1 MSKIKMRLR
10 DKDPIKL
17 KLKNAVQ
24 KMYPSLEDL
33 YVVPSGEVQTFKSEN
48 HYGYDNV
55 TVDAISLQDKVV
67 NPTREEQ
74 VVKADD
80 GFSGLNEVTI
90 NPPSLQ
96 AKTVTPTKE
105 SQVIEADSEYVGL
118 NNVTVEAVTNEI
130 DSNIQASNIRAGV
143 NILGV
148 EGNLEPDKPDQSK
161 TVAPTK
167 EQQIILPDT
176 GYELSQVTVEAIP
189 DNYIEPTGTL
199 DITTN
204 GVHDVTNYANA
215 NVSVGGVVINDASH
229 LFRGNARFDIM
240 NELISL
246 ISDSCTKFNN
256 MFTSSS
262 YLQNAPQLNTQ
273 NGIEFAD
280 MFSGCSNLAN
290 FPELNFSKGTTFS
303 STFTRCTKITNVP
316 DVDFGNGTNFGYT
329 FNTCS
334 ALETVGVLQ
343 TGKGTNFAN
352 MFAYCSKL
360 KTVNGLDM
368 SSATNVQSV
377 FSNCPLLES
386 VPELNLGK
394 VIYVQSLFYGC
405 SALKNIG
412 GVKDLGKGYTSKSAN
427 NTSYRL
433 TLSYSPLLT
442 YESLMNVM
450 NDVYDLNLTYN
461 VANGGRLY
469 TQQLQIGSTNMAK
482 LSAEEIAI
490 ATNKGWTVS

>member
-1 MSKIKMRLR
+1 MAQIELRVKNKVSIGELKSGTKKIAPPLI
-10 DKDPIKL
+10 D
-17 KLKNAVQ
+17 
-24 KMYPSLEDL
+24 LE
-33 YVVPSGEVQTFKSEN
+33 VTPTGEEQVFN
-48 HYGYDNV
+48 HEDEYGYDKV
-55 TVDAISLQDKVV
+55 TVKGINLQDKVV

-90 NPPSLQ
+90 NPLSLQ

-204 GVHDVTNYANA
+204 GVYDVTNYANA
-215 NVSVGGVVINDASH
+215 NVSVGGIEINDASR
-229 LFRGNARFDIM
+229 LFYGNARLDVFD
-240 NELISL
+240 ELVSL
-246 ISDSCTKFNN
+246 ISDSCTQYNN
-256 MFTSSS
+256 MFQSSTN
-262 YLQNAPQLNTQ
+262 LTNAPEFSLNY
-273 NGIEFAD
+273 NAD
-280 MFSGCSNLAN
+280 LSNMFSGCSNLTN
-290 FPELNFSKGTTFS
+290 FPNLDFSKGKNFNNIFS
-303 STFTRCTKITNVP
+303 YCSKLKNLPENI
-316 DVDFGNGTNFGYT
+316 DLSNGTNFSYA

-343 TGKGTNFAN
+343 TSKGTAFNN

-368 SSATNVQSV
+368 SSATNVQSA
-377 FSNCPLLES
+377 FSDCKLLES
-386 VPELNLGK
+386 IPELNLGK